1 MRKEFVLPGG
11 DKMWLEAIT
20 GEVISERA
28 WTETQV
34 SSRAA
39 VGYATSSGAV
49 IGGGQKVTSTTIDK
63 KQIWVRGG
71 AGDKCFDFK
80 NIDLNVLPGHK
91 ITVIDGGGV
100 SNDKAVHFYIDLP
113 TTGSY
118 FDLFNKK
125 TATGYLV
132 DVGVISLPMFFLRI
146 GAAFMFMLVLMSSM
160 LLGWIGLIGLA
171 VNEFYF
177 LPKQRK
183 PVIAAINAA
192 IESMMKELEAVP
204 A

>member
-1 MRKEFVLPGG
+1 MRKELVLPGG
-11 DKMWLEAIT
+11 EKMWLEATT
-20 GEVISERA
+20 GEVVSERA
-28 WTETQV
+28 WSETQV

-49 IGGGQKVTSTTIDK
+49 IGGGQRVTSTTIDK
-63 KQIWVRGG
+63 KQIWVRG
-71 AGDKCFDFK
+71 ADGDKCFDFK
-80 NIDLNVLPGHK
+80 NVDLSVLPGHK

-100 SNDKAVHFYIDLP
+100 DNGKSVHFYIDLP
-113 TTGSY
+113 STNSC

-132 DVGVISLPMFFLRI
+132 DVGVVSLPMFFLRL
-146 GAAFMFMLVLMSSM
+146 GAAFVFMLILMSSM
-160 LLGWIGLIGLA
+160 LLGWLGLIGLA

-183 PVIAAINAA
+183 PAIAAINSA
-192 IESMMKELEAVP
+192 IESMMKEVEAVP